1 MMFKRFSAIILTVLY
16 LVTVTGFALNL
27 HYCGKLLTAV
37 NINAPVKGC
46 NNPMA
51 AKMKCCKDKRLVV
64 KIKDAHQT
72 VTTCVL
78 ARLSGFEIAK
88 LPFAD
93 ISFYN
98 PSVLILNAFD
108 RGPPDPPLSSTPV
121 FIKNCTF
128 RI

>member
-1 MMFKRFSAIILTVLY
+1 MFKKSGAILLTVLY
-16 LVTVTGFALNL
+16 LITVTGFALNL

-37 NINAPVKGC
+37 QIDAPAKGC

-51 AKMKCCKDKRLVV
+51 AKMKCCKDKQVVV

-72 VTTCVL
+72 APASFLGKIFSLQLVN
-78 ARLSGFEIAK
+78 RPFSDIAFNV
-88 LPFAD
+88 PTIIFATG
-93 ISFYN
+93 
-98 PSVLILNAFD
+98 FD
-108 RGPPDPPLSSTPV
+108 RGPPGPLLNNVPV

>member
-1 MMFKRFSAIILTVLY
+1 MMLKRFSAIILTVLY

-37 NINAPVKGC
+37 NIDAQVKGC
-46 NNPMA
+46 NNLMA
-51 AKMKCCKDKRLVV
+51 AKMKCCKDKQLVV

-72 VTTCVL
+72 AATSVL
-78 ARLSGFEIAK
+78 AKLSGFEIAK

-98 PSVLILNAFD
+98 PSVLTLTAFD
-108 RGPPDPPLSSTPV
+108 RGPPDPPLNSTPV
-121 FIKNCTF
+121 FMKNCTF